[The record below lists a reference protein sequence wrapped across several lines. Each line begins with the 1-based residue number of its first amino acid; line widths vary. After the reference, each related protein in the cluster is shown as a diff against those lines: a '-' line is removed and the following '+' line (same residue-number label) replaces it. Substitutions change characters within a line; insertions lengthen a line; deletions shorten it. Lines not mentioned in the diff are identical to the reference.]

1 MKKDQGHIIIIKK
14 SEETKI
20 KMPFKSFLN
29 FKKQKD
35 KYIILVREKK
45 KLYIIFRCGLSL
57 CSKLLYNF
65 AILHD
70 GTFGVFNNLTISPNP
85 WNPTPVSE
93 SVQTQLL

>member
-45 KLYIIFRCGLSL
+45 KIVLDSDNNAWVLMHTVRDPHKFVFGDRSFLLSIPPYPCII
-57 CSKLLYNF
+57 Y
-65 AILHD
+65 
-70 GTFGVFNNLTISPNP
+70 
-85 WNPTPVSE
+85 
-93 SVQTQLL
+93 